1 MKKYAGIVNIRKLNV
16 TVILVDCAYTLSFGS
31 LKRRRNV
38 KIADIPPLDA
48 NVVNRV
54 KIMIGGSLRR
64 KRRKRSHAL
73 IVSTKGFRST
83 DILARTVKTMSSGI
97 LRRKRR
103 SPWLIFAG
111 SLYQKRR
118 CTKLLNISKR
128 KVTL

>member
-1 MKKYAGIVNIRKLNV
+1 LIYGSLRKIRKMKKYAGIVNIRKLNV
-16 TVILVDCAYTLSFGS
+16 TAILVDCAYTLSFGS

-64 KRRKRSHAL
+64 KRR
-73 IVSTKGFRST
+73 
-83 DILARTVKTMSSGI
+83 
-97 LRRKRR
+97 

>member
-1 MKKYAGIVNIRKLNV
+1 MNTN
-16 TVILVDCAYTLSFGS
+16 SGS
-31 LKRRRNV
+31 LRRRRNV
-38 KIADIPPLDA
+38 KIVGIEALDVNA
-48 NVVNRV
+48 VNRV

-97 LRRKRR
+97 LRRRKKR

-111 SLYQKRR
+111 SIHQKRR
-118 CTKLLNISKR
+118 CMKLLSISIR
-128 KVTL
+128 KIAV